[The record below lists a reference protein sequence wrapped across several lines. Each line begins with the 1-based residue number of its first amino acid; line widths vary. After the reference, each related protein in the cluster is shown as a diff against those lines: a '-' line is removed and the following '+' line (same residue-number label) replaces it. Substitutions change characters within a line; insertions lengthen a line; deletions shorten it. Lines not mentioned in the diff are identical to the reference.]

1 MNKSAGVLLGIV
13 VAIGAISAGGAWY
26 TGTKLEGV
34 LNGSIADANK
44 ELQAA
49 LVGSNGTA
57 SLELVSLERNVFCS
71 TAHYRLKGEGEMF
84 GEAPVELLFVD
95 HIEHGP
101 LPFSRL
107 VSLKWLPVMATS
119 HYELERTPLTEKWF
133 AAAKDKSPL
142 TGVVNIG
149 YDKATNGTLQLLPL
163 DVALDD
169 KSHLKFSGLNLDI
182 AASAQ
187 AQKVKADG
195 YMDSLT
201 LSTVAEDQTP
211 VKVEMN
217 GLTFA
222 SNLTKSTYG
231 YYTGENTVE
240 LTDSKTTFGAKQSIL
255 GVKKFE
261 MKNQTEESGTS
272 ASGRADYKVG
282 EVSFNGKTIGSAQMA
297 MSLKNLDIPATMSLM
312 QVYQTKLQPY
322 EKAAAEAAA
331 AGEPAPE
338 LVLTPAEEAQVK
350 TGLEKLLAAGPQV
363 ALENLSLNTAN
374 GESRANLVL
383 DLTKPQSMDLP
394 ADQLTRQLIALLDVN
409 VQVSKPMLVDLFTVQ
424 SQIDG
429 QTDAKLIADQAT
441 ATADMFSSMAVGSQ
455 FAKLDGNNIVS
466 KLHYANNQVEF
477 NGQKM
482 TVEEFV
488 SFLMSKVSGPG
499 EVEVQ

>member
-34 LNGSIADANK
+34 LNTSIADANK

-57 SLELVSLERNVFCS
+57 SLELVSLERHVFSS

-95 HIEHGP
+95 RIEHGP

-107 VSLKWLPVMATS
+107 VSLKWLPVLATS
-119 HYELERTPLTEKWF
+119 HYELERTPTTEKWF

-149 YDKATNGTLQLLPL
+149 YDNATNGTLQLLPL

-169 KSHLKFSGLNLDI
+169 KSSLKFSGLNLDV

-211 VKVEMN
+211 VKVELN
-217 GLTFA
+217 GLTLA

-231 YYTGENTVE
+231 YYTGSNTVE
-240 LTDSKTTFGAKQSIL
+240 LTDSKTTFGAKQSVL

-282 EVSFNGKTIGSAQMA
+282 EVSLNGKAVGSAQMA

-312 QVYQTKLQPY
+312 QIYQTKLQPY
-322 EKAAAEAAA
+322 ERAAAEAVA

-338 LVLTPAEEAQVK
+338 LILTTAEEAQVK

-363 ALENLSLNTAN
+363 ALENLSFNTPN

-394 ADQLTRQLIALLDVN
+394 PDQLTQQLIALLDVN
-409 VQVSKPMLVDLFTVQ
+409 VKVSKPMLVDLLSVQ

-441 ATADMFSSMAVGSQ
+441 ATADMFGSMAVGTQ
-455 FAKLDGNNIVS
+455 LAKLEDSNIVA
-466 KLHYANNQVEF
+466 KLHYANNQVDF

-488 SFLMSKVSGPG
+488 GFVMSKFGGNVT
-499 EVEVQ
+499 VQ

>member
-26 TGTKLEGV
+26 TGTKIESV
-34 LNGSIADANK
+34 LNTSLADANQQ
-44 ELQAA
+44 LQAA
-49 LVGSNGTA
+49 LVGHKGTA
-57 SLELVSLERNVFCS
+57 SLELVSLERHVFSS

-84 GEAPVELLFVD
+84 GEEPVELLFVD

-119 HYELERTPLTEKWF
+119 HYELEKTPLTEKWF
-133 AAAKDKSPL
+133 AAAKDVSPL
-142 TGVVNIG
+142 KGVVNIG
-149 YDKATNGTLQLLPL
+149 YDNSTNGTLEMLPL
-163 DVALDD
+163 ETALDD
-169 KSHLKFSGLNLDI
+169 KSSLKFSGLKLDVS
-182 AASAQ
+182 ASAQ

-195 YMDSLT
+195 YMDSLKLT
-201 LSTVAEDQTP
+201 TVSEDQAP
-211 VKVEMN
+211 VQVELN
-217 GLTFA
+217 GLTLA
-222 SNLTKSTYG
+222 SNLSKSTYG
-231 YYTGENTVE
+231 YYTGENTVA
-240 LTDSKTTFGAKQSIL
+240 LTNSQTTFGAKQSVL
-255 GVKKFE
+255 GFKNFE

-282 EVSFNGKTIGSAQMA
+282 EVSLNGKAFGSAQLA

-312 QVYQTKLQPY
+312 QIYQSKLQPY
-322 EKAAAEAAA
+322 EQLAAEAAD
-331 AGEPAPE
+331 AGQPVPE
-338 LVLTPAEEAQVK
+338 LKLTEAEEAQLK
-350 TGLEKLLAAGPQV
+350 TGLEQLLAAGPQV
-363 ALENLSLNTAN
+363 ALENFSFKTTN

-383 DLTKPQSMDLP
+383 DLTKPQSIELP
-394 ADQLTRQLIALLDVN
+394 TDQLIRQLIALLDIN
-409 VQVSKPMLVDLFTVQ
+409 LQVSKPMLVDVFTVQ

-441 ATADMFSSMAVGSQ
+441 ATADMFGSMAVGSQ
-455 FAKLDGNNIVS
+455 LAKLDGSNIVS

-488 SFLMSKVSGPG
+488 GFVMSKFAGAG
-499 EVEVQ
+499 EIQ

>member
-34 LNGSIADANK
+34 LNTSIADANK

-49 LVGSNGTA
+49 LVGSNGKA
-57 SLELVSLERNVFCS
+57 SLELVSLERHVFSS

-107 VSLKWLPVMATS
+107 VSLKWLPVLATS
-119 HYELERTPLTEKWF
+119 HYELERTPNTEKWF

-149 YDKATNGTLQLLPL
+149 YDNATNGTLQLLSL

-169 KSHLKFSGLNLDI
+169 KSNLKFSGLNLDV

-211 VKVEMN
+211 VKVELN
-217 GLTFA
+217 GLTLA

-231 YYTGENTVE
+231 YYTGDNTVE
-240 LTDSKTTFGAKQSIL
+240 LTDSKTTFGAKQSVL
-255 GVKKFE
+255 GFKKFE

-282 EVSFNGKTIGSAQMA
+282 EVSLNGKAVGSAQMV

-312 QVYQTKLQPY
+312 QIYQTKLQPY
-322 EKAAAEAAA
+322 ERAAAEAVA

-338 LVLTPAEEAQVK
+338 LILTPAEEAQVK

-363 ALENLSLNTAN
+363 ALENLSFNTPN
-374 GESRANLVL
+374 GESRAHLVL

-394 ADQLTRQLIALLDVN
+394 PDLLTQQLIALLDVN
-409 VQVSKPMLVDLFTVQ
+409 VKVSKPMLVDLLSVQ
-424 SQIDG
+424 SQING

-441 ATADMFSSMAVGSQ
+441 ATADMFGSMAVGTQ
-455 FAKLDGNNIVS
+455 LAKLDGNNIVS
-466 KLHYANNQVEF
+466 KLHYASNQVEF

-488 SFLMSKVSGPG
+488 GFVMSKFGGNVT
-499 EVEVQ
+499 VQ

>member
-34 LNGSIADANK
+34 LNSSIADANK

-57 SLELVSLERNVFCS
+57 SLELVSLERNVFSS

-149 YDKATNGTLQLLPL
+149 YDKATNGTLNLLPL

-231 YYTGENTVE
+231 FYIGENTVE

-261 MKNQTEESGTS
+261 MKNKTEESGTS

-282 EVSFNGKTIGSAQMA
+282 EVSLNGKTIGSAQMA

-482 TVEEFV
+482 TVEEFIG
-488 SFLMSKVSGPG
+488 FLMSKVSGPG

>member
-26 TGTKLEGV
+26 TGTKIESV
-34 LNGSIADANK
+34 LNTSLADANQQ
-44 ELQAA
+44 LQAA
-49 LVGSNGTA
+49 LVGHKGTA
-57 SLELVSLERNVFCS
+57 SLELVSLERHVFSS

-84 GEAPVELLFVD
+84 GEEPVELLFVD

-119 HYELERTPLTEKWF
+119 HYELEKTPLTEKWF
-133 AAAKDKSPL
+133 AAAKDVSPL
-142 TGVVNIG
+142 KGVVNIG
-149 YDKATNGTLQLLPL
+149 YDNSTNGTLEMLPL
-163 DVALDD
+163 ETALDD
-169 KSHLKFSGLNLDI
+169 KSSLKFSGLKLDVS
-182 AASAQ
+182 ASAQ

-195 YMDSLT
+195 YMDSLKLT
-201 LSTVAEDQTP
+201 TVSEDQAP
-211 VKVEMN
+211 VQVELN
-217 GLTFA
+217 GLTLA
-222 SNLTKSTYG
+222 SNLSKSTYG
-231 YYTGENTVE
+231 YYTGENTVV
-240 LTDSKTTFGAKQSIL
+240 LTNSQTTFGAKQSVL
-255 GVKKFE
+255 GFKNFE

-282 EVSFNGKTIGSAQMA
+282 EVSLNGKAFGSAQLA

-312 QVYQTKLQPY
+312 QIYQSKLQPY
-322 EKAAAEAAA
+322 EQLAAEAAD
-331 AGEPAPE
+331 AGQPVPE
-338 LVLTPAEEAQVK
+338 LKLTEAEEAQLK
-350 TGLEKLLAAGPQV
+350 TGLEQLLAAGPQV
-363 ALENLSLNTAN
+363 ALENLSFKTTN

-383 DLTKPQSMDLP
+383 DLTKPQSIELP
-394 ADQLTRQLIALLDVN
+394 TDQLIRQLIALLDIN
-409 VQVSKPMLVDLFTVQ
+409 LQVSKPMLVDVFTVQ

-441 ATADMFSSMAVGSQ
+441 ATADMFGSMAVGSQ
-455 FAKLDGNNIVS
+455 LAKLDGNNIVS

-488 SFLMSKVSGPG
+488 GFVMSKFAGAG
-499 EVEVQ
+499 EVQ